1 MKKLLYGFIF
11 SLMLFSY
18 ADAQIATDQIY
29 GGVYTKAEADA
40 TTEAAITEAI
50 EDIPATDL
58 SDYYTKAQTE
68 STVAVMINDN
78 AQAKYWYPLNMID
91 GEYTGEVIIDSIE
104 TSMTAY
110 TAVYYGS
117 SGFANAKA
125 DADATL
131 PAIGLILETGT
142 GNKKVLIKGIVR
154 NDAWDWTKGST
165 IYVSTA
171 TAGALTSTKPST
183 TGNRVNVVGYALS
196 SDEVLIAPTGIYV
209 EI

>member
-50 EDIPATDL
+50 ADIPATDL
-58 SDYYTKAQTE
+58 SDYYTKSQTE

-78 AQAKYWYPLNMID
+78 AQAKYWYPLHMID
-91 GEYTGEVIIDSIE
+91 GDCTGEIIIDSIE
-104 TSMTAY
+104 ISMTAY
-110 TAVYYGS
+110 TAVYYS
-117 SGFANAKA
+117 STGFKNAKA
-125 DADATL
+125 DSYLTL

-142 GNKKVLIKGIVR
+142 GNKKILTRGIIR
-154 NDAWDWTKGST
+154 NDSWDWTKGGR
-165 IYVSTA
+165 IYVSAA
-171 TAGALTSTKPST
+171 TAGALTQTAPT
-183 TGNRVNVVGYALS
+183 TATQLVQIIGVALS
-196 SDEVLIAPTGIYV
+196 SDEVLLIPDTTCV
-209 EI
+209 EN